1 MSDLDQGIETYDMM
15 LRWSKGESLVD
26 LGKECDPPIS
36 DAVLR
41 LRMRKLDCIDYP
53 EAKKDAHIARINLT
67 TAKYERGEVQTLDE
81 VLELLDNEAT
91 RKEMPIKDLLSINK
105 QLGDRAALRKGEA
118 TERQE
123 QVGKVTQIILF
134 KDTTGDDTE

>member
-41 LRMRKLDCIDYP
+41 LRMRKLDCIDYDKAKD
-53 EAKKDAHIARINLT
+53 EAAKARVSMSHAEN
-67 TAKYERGEVQTLDE
+67 KYIVSKNKQRMTK
-81 VLELLDNEAT
+81 LLDDEET
-91 RKEMPIKDLLSINK
+91 EISVGDHCKIEKTF
-105 QLGDRAALRKGEA
+105 GDRVALVDGEA

-134 KDTTGDDTE
+134 KDLTSDDTE